1 MLRGKVMNIY
11 LIRHGDSEGISK
23 GMKDSERKLTPEG
36 EMKIRNASIF
46 WKNIIPDF
54 DYIISSPYVR
64 AVQTAKIIAATF
76 NHKREV
82 LADKRFGSGSEIE
95 SLIELLNSYQ
105 SSDIAIVGHQP
116 DLSNHLSRLISGSGA
131 SIEFKKGAIAK
142 ISFNNKVREGKGVL
156 EFLIPP
162 GIFTPK

>member
-76 NHKREV
+76 NHKRG
-82 LADKRFGSGSEIE
+82 F
-95 SLIELLNSYQ
+95 
-105 SSDIAIVGHQP
+105 
-116 DLSNHLSRLISGSGA
+116 SR
-131 SIEFKKGAIAK
+131 
-142 ISFNNKVREGKGVL
+142 
-156 EFLIPP
+156 
-162 GIFTPK
+162 